1 MSALTRTILVLF
13 NGPPVCG
20 IFQLSHGFQEGIG
33 NAVCHVTARVTLG
46 AHNQFVHLLDA
57 ESHPSL
63 VDVEVQNLFAGIA
76 KAAEFETCGPPCEM
90 IKARLM
96 HTCASCAFIPVW
108 QGYKDPSLESPQK
121 CSVQIPRAVSRTEQ
135 KKFPCVCGVVHP
147 FHLMV
152 GGGGGGGE
160 RGRR

>member
-33 NAVCHVTARVTLG
+33 NAVCHVTARVTLC
-46 AHNQFVHLLDA
+46 ARNQFVHLLDA

-76 KAAEFETCGPPCEM
+76 KAAEFETCGPPCGM

-96 HTCASCAFIPVW
+96 HPVLLYLSGKATKILRW
-108 QGYKDPSLESPQK
+108 NLLKN
-121 CSVQIPRAVSRTEQ
+121 AVSKSQGQLVAQSR
-135 KKFPCVCGVVHP
+135 KSSLVSVVWSTP
-147 FHLMV
+147 SI
-152 GGGGGGGE
+152 
-160 RGRR
+160 